1 MQCKEKMQSKIMS
14 NSGPLPEKPLVTI
27 YLPTKN
33 RLNLL
38 KRAVLSIL
46 NQTYTRIELIVIN
59 DGSTDGTQ
67 QWLEALSLNEPR
79 LVIIQEVKSIG
90 ACAARN
96 KAINKASGVFITGLD
111 DDDEFL
117 PMRIKTFLDSYNP
130 NDSFISHGVLWYYGR
145 KGKVIDAQARRL
157 TLADM
162 LNYNYATNQVFTETY
177 KLRAIQGFD
186 TAFKACQDYDTWTRL
201 ILKFGDARKIEG
213 YSYIQHQGH
222 EEERIS
228 TIKNKLL
235 GYSQFYKKHSQLMGK
250 ENKINQSFMRVIASK
265 KRYPLFLYLIH
276 LQGGFFIRKTR
287 YLLSSNFPFLAKLR
301 TKALK

>member
-1 MQCKEKMQSKIMS
+1 MQYKIMS
-14 NSGPLPEKPLVTI
+14 SSESLPKKPLVTI

-38 KRAVLSIL
+38 KRAVLSVL
-46 NQTYTRIELIVIN
+46 NQTYSNIELIVIN

-67 QWLEALSLNEPR
+67 HWLEELSADEPR
-79 LVIIQEVKSIG
+79 LVVLEELKSIG

-96 KAINKASGVFITGLD
+96 KAINKANGDFITGLD

-117 PMRIKTFLDSYNP
+117 PDRIKIFLDNYNP
-130 NDSFISHGVLWYYGR
+130 TYSFLSHGVLWYYGR
-145 KGKVIDAQARRL
+145 KGKVIDAQNREL
-157 TLADM
+157 SLADM

-177 KLRAIQGFD
+177 KLKAIQAFD
-186 TAFKACQDYDTWTRL
+186 TTFKACQDYDTWIRL
-201 ILKFGDARKIEG
+201 ILKFGVAKKLTG

-235 GYSQFYKKHSQLMGK
+235 GYSQFYKKHNQLMSK
-250 ENKINQSFMRVIASK
+250 ENKINQSFMCVIASK
-265 KRYPLFLYLIH
+265 KRYPLFLYFSH
-276 LQGGFFIRKTR
+276 LQGGFFIKKTR
-287 YLLSSNFPFLAKLR
+287 YFLSSNFPLLARLR